1 MLYLGIDQQ
10 DMAHAMDLLAQ
21 YQKTVKC
28 PDKGT
33 FEKSQYSSG
42 PCGIRDHETDWL
54 TLENALPGASS
65 PRGRIER

>member
-1 MLYLGIDQQ
+1 
-10 DMAHAMDLLAQ
+10 MAHAMDLLAQ

-42 PCGIRDHETDWL
+42 PCGIRDREDDWL
-54 TLENALPGASS
+54 VVENSNPRNHLPRSAV
-65 PRGRIER
+65 EK

>member
-1 MLYLGIDQQ
+1 
-10 DMAHAMDLLAQ
+10 MDLLAQ

-42 PCGIRDHETDWL
+42 PCGIRDREDDWL
-54 TLENALPGASS
+54 VVENSNPRNHLPRSAV
-65 PRGRIER
+65 EK